1 MSDEKITSLVSAYF
15 TLEEIILE
23 RLSTLPEYGK
33 DCDCKDSDRFSIVDD
48 NDIKSYCLNCGGSIT
63 W

>member
-1 MSDEKITSLVSAYF
+1 MDEKIQDMVSAYF

-23 RLSTLPEYGK
+23 KISKLPMYGK
-33 DCDCKDSDRFSIVDD
+33 DCDCGESNRFSIIDD
-48 NDIKSYCLNCGGSIT
+48 DTAVSYCLNCGGNIS